1 MEKVLPLNN
10 IEAICSN
17 KQNSEL
23 YVILLMKLLRPD
35 LYKKKTP

>member
-1 MEKVLPLNN
+1 MFELTRED
-10 IEAICSN
+10 IERICSN